1 MVLIFDKKEAEK
13 RLNLPIRY
21 LIHKWRI
28 PPPLF
33 IDEDK
38 NVEYL
43 VNMLI
48 RYNRGCALVKNSN
61 GDVVGIVTLF
71 DLLKIFAPRRKHRLI
86 LRAPRILLDEEIL
99 VRDIMSRNPIMLHI
113 DEHLSDLLD
122 TMLRYEVSHITI
134 IDDQGKPVAI
144 LSKRT
149 VLKELLGV
157 EKLVEV
163 Y

>member
-33 IDEDK
+33 IEEDK

-48 RYNRGCALVKNSN
+48 RYNRGCALVKNN
-61 GDVVGIVTLF
+61 RGDVVGIVTLF
-71 DLLKIFAPRRKHRLI
+71 DLLKIFTPRRKHRLI
-86 LRAPRILLDEEIL
+86 LRAPRMLLDEEIL

-134 IDDQGKPVAI
+134 INDHGKPVAV
-144 LSKRT
+144 LSKRI
-149 VLKELLGV
+149 VLKELLGI
-157 EKLVEV
+157 EKLEV